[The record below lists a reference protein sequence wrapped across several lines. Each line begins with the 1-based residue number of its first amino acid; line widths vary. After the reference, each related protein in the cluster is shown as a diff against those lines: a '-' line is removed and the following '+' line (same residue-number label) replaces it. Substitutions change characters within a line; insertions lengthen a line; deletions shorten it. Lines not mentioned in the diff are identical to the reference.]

1 MSYQTPVLVAGSL
14 AYFDSLSGP
23 VPCKIIAI
31 ASDSPADF
39 RPGSWQTVDAV
50 CTASRGSYNK
60 GDKMQA
66 AGLHF
71 FPRQAL
77 RRGRIYPYRVE
88 CDAYRASLAEQ
99 GPRPAK
105 RKTALIEV
113 YTPWG
118 TTSAVCV
125 DLNYRDK
132 LKHQITGHKS
142 DKMQLTETMRSWAR
156 NAGYTH
162 ARVVTYENP
171 GKGNKV
177 APL

>member
-77 RRGRIYPYRVE
+77 RRRRIYPYRVE

-105 RKTALIEV
+105 RKTATVMV

-118 TTSAVCV
+118 TTSAVAL
-125 DLNYRDK
+125 DLMYRDK
-132 LKHQITGHKS
+132 ALHQITGPKA
-142 DKMQLTETMRSWAR
+142 DREALLQTMRSWAR

-162 ARVVTYENP
+162 LRVLAA
-171 GKGNKV
+171 GLGMGNKV